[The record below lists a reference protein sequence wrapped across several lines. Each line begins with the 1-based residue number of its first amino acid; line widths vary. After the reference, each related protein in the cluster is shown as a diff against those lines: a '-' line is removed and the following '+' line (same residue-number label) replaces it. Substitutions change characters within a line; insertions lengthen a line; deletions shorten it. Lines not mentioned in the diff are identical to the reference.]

1 MPIAVVALA
10 VSMFAVG
17 TTEFVIVGLL
27 PTIAEHLDVSISTI
41 GLVVTAYALGIAV
54 GGSLITAWPARVPRK
69 RLLLALMTLF
79 VAGNLAC
86 GLAPSFAVLLVAR
99 VATSFSHAAFA
110 GAGIALAIS
119 LVEERRQGSATAVMF
134 GGARSLSRSGFGSER
149 SSVSISAGVQ
159 RSTRWR

>member
-1 MPIAVVALA
+1 
-10 VSMFAVG
+10 
-17 TTEFVIVGLL
+17 
-27 PTIAEHLDVSISTI
+27 
-41 GLVVTAYALGIAV
+41 
-54 GGSLITAWPARVPRK
+54 
-69 RLLLALMTLF
+69 LALMTLF

-99 VATSFSHAAFA
+99 VAMSFSHAAFA

-134 GGARSLSRSGFGSER
+134 GGPRSLSRSGFCSER

>member
-1 MPIAVVALA
+1 
-10 VSMFAVG
+10 
-17 TTEFVIVGLL
+17 
-27 PTIAEHLDVSISTI
+27 
-41 GLVVTAYALGIAV
+41 
-54 GGSLITAWPARVPRK
+54 
-69 RLLLALMTLF
+69 MTQF

-134 GGARSLSRSGFGSER
+134 GGVTLALAARGSAR
-149 SSVSISAGVQ
+149 NVPRRAFRLAYGVL
-159 RSTRWR
+159 RGRAVRDDRPRR